1 MLKHNQRQQCH
12 YAPHKYKLHTCL
24 CIMIN
29 IENGLVMLFIRKLRK
44 CLSKPKTRGR
54 LQNTKTKT

>member
-29 IENGLVMLFIRKLRK
+29 IENGLVMLFIRKGNV
-44 CLSKPKTRGR
+44 CLSQQLEEDYKI
-54 LQNTKTKT
+54 